1 MSMIERAIYW
11 TAIVVLVVALFGLKG
26 KINQLEQLVA
36 QAQVSTQVE
45 E

>member
-26 KINQLEQLVA
+26 KINHLEQQV
-36 QAQVSTQVE
+36 AQVSTQVE